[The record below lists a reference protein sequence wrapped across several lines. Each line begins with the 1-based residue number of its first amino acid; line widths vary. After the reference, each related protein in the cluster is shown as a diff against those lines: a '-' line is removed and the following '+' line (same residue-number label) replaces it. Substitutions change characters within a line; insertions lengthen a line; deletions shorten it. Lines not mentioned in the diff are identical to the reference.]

1 MLNFSKW
8 FLNEMPI
15 QLKTLGN
22 WEDDK
27 KYRWD
32 KPSIGIL
39 TNPVGVQKITQKWSR
54 LPQQFNAWMLKGPGA
69 SKYVEVGEVDE
80 SFLTNN
86 LKLKIVPNPTKPDEI
101 NIDPNAIN
109 VIYTQNIGNEKVP
122 MNYWTIAHRFGH
134 TVRRKNQTFDYFTRE
149 LEKDVLN
156 LMQSVFG
163 RQPSKNTMY
172 GQFFDSKGRQ
182 FLKQFANALGTMGSA
197 RKGQLR
203 DFGEFPY
210 ELLAQ
215 YMLTGKITFNRL
227 PFKIVDR
234 YAWGKPQHIRPQW
247 ALKQDDFEQWND
259 FIVHMEEKYQ
269 QLLEEIL
276 ESSVGKIFIM

>member
-1 MLNFSKW
+1 
-8 FLNEMPI
+8 MPI
-15 QLKTLGN
+15 QVKTLGN
-22 WEDDK
+22 WEDKDK
-27 KYRWD
+27 RYRWD
-32 KPSIGIL
+32 KPSIGLL
-39 TNPVGVQKITQKWSR
+39 TNPVGVQKIVQKWSR

-69 SKYVEVGEVDE
+69 SKHVEIGEVSPTYLMD
-80 SFLTNN
+80 N
-86 LKLKIVPNPTKPDEI
+86 LKLKIVPNPTQLDEI

-109 VIYTQNIGNEKVP
+109 VIYTQNVGTEKGP

-134 TVRRKNQTFDYFTRE
+134 TVRRKNQTWDYFTRE
-149 LEKDVLN
+149 LEKDILN

-163 RQPSKNTMY
+163 RQPSKEDMY
-172 GQFFDSKGRQ
+172 GQYYNAKGQQ

-197 RKGQLR
+197 RKGQVR
-203 DFGEFPY
+203 DFGEFPH

-215 YMLTGKITFNRL
+215 YIITGKITFNRL

-247 ALKQDDFEQWND
+247 ALKQDDFEQWNE

>member
-1 MLNFSKW
+1 MLHFSKW

-15 QLKTLGN
+15 QVKLLGN
-22 WEDDK
+22 WEDKDK
-27 KYRWD
+27 RYRWD

-39 TNPVGVQKITQKWSR
+39 TNPVGVEKITQKWSN

-69 SKYVEVGEVDE
+69 SKYVEVGEVRPT
-80 SFLTNN
+80 FLMDN
-86 LKLKIVPNPTKPDEI
+86 LKLKIVPNPTQSDEI

-109 VIYTQNIGNEKVP
+109 VIYTQNIGNEKAP

-134 TVRRKNQTFDYFTRE
+134 AVKRNQTFQYFVRE
-149 LEKDVLN
+149 VEKDIVT
-156 LMQSVFG
+156 LMQSVYG
-163 RQPSKNTMY
+163 RTPEKENMY
-172 GQFFDSKGRQ
+172 GQVWNSKGRQ
-182 FLKQFANALGTMGSA
+182 FLRQFAIALGTMGSA
-197 RKGQLR
+197 RKSKLR

-215 YMLTGKITFNRL
+215 YIITGKVTFNRL
-227 PFKIVDR
+227 PFNVFHR
-234 YAWGKPQHIRPQW
+234 YDYGKKRHIRPQW
-247 ALKQDDFEQWND
+247 DMQQDDFEKWNE
-259 FIVHMEEKYQ
+259 FIEHMEQTYQ